1 MQHFTYVAKSIPFT
15 FKDTHPFNGIIT
27 GWFKFEDAYI
37 AVTDETIQFDYFYC
51 PICNRWDKNLKH
63 EFYYI
68 SRHVKN
74 CHMKDIHD
82 QVMKKTKHIAS
93 IVDAQKDKTQNF
105 SNSQMEF
112 IRKQLHKYFLTTNKP
127 LTDANNQYL
136 KLLCPDLSSST
147 LRDAAV
153 NVAKATKNEIKNI
166 LAHAL
171 FIRPS
176 IDEWE
181 DSQKRRYVGETIFC
195 LVDGKWNNYVLALR
209 HIKSMHATAA
219 EIANILD
226 QIDID
231 FNLDSTKER
240 YCSDNC
246 NTMLSVQT
254 QKGIARFPCILHM
267 IHNVIGAFLA
277 GENSF
282 VTNVTTLTS
291 TLHASTIYESYCQTN
306 KIAKIPQYTQIRWT
320 SMTDTLQYI
329 ADYKDQINDFLNREN
344 MNPIPELVIN
354 ATQDNL
360 TLFANLKKCIIAL
373 EGDDFGQISKVNT
386 VITKMKEYINSMR
399 SPLYDESKKRA
410 LDYIKVFENRFKND
424 IYPLIYVAEFVNPS
438 LKLTLSPMELKQS
451 ISYIKSRARSLG
463 YTFEDHSQNDKK
475 DTDSVLDYTDE
486 LDANDIIRELT
497 SSRKLQRGADSL
509 LKFWL
514 EKLGNQSTSGVAYV
528 ALEVLSTLC
537 HSAST

>member
-1 MQHFTYVAKSIPFT
+1 
-15 FKDTHPFNGIIT
+15 
-27 GWFKFEDAYI
+27 
-37 AVTDETIQFDYFYC
+37 
-51 PICNRWDKNLKH
+51 
-63 EFYYI
+63 
-68 SRHVKN
+68 
-74 CHMKDIHD
+74 
-82 QVMKKTKHIAS
+82 
-93 IVDAQKDKTQNF
+93 
-105 SNSQMEF
+105 
-112 IRKQLHKYFLTTNKP
+112 
-127 LTDANNQYL
+127 
-136 KLLCPDLSSST
+136 
-147 LRDAAV
+147 
-153 NVAKATKNEIKNI
+153 
-166 LAHAL
+166 
-171 FIRPS
+171 
-176 IDEWE
+176 
-181 DSQKRRYVGETIFC
+181 
-195 LVDGKWNNYVLALR
+195 
-209 HIKSMHATAA
+209 MHATAA

-424 IYPLIYVAEFVNPS
+424 I
-438 LKLTLSPMELKQS
+438 S
-451 ISYIKSRARSLG
+451 I
-463 YTFEDHSQNDKK
+463 D
-475 DTDSVLDYTDE
+475 
-486 LDANDIIRELT
+486 
-497 SSRKLQRGADSL
+497 
-509 LKFWL
+509 
-514 EKLGNQSTSGVAYV
+514 
-528 ALEVLSTLC
+528 LC
-537 HSAST
+537 CRIC